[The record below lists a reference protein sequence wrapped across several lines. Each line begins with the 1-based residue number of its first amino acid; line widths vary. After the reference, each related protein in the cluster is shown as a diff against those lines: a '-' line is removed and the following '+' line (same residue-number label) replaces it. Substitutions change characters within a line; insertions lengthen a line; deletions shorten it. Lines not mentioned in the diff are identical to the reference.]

1 MEDKGGITAQGY
13 PLLSFDQTIRFL
25 SNPKASDV
33 RASGDIFEH
42 GRLLSLIYD
51 SIQRL
56 TDANRARIE
65 SYYPTDKEIYE
76 DIQLRKRAISDRAPM
91 PPHGEMMKICLM
103 MAELNPPPFYILREY
118 SVVEGRLRFITKF
131 VASTEHESGNRVSD
145 GLHHVIH
152 NTTATIKTHL
162 IGMDFNRPLQE
173 KIAVFSR
180 LEDLPGIIRLGR
192 VDQIL
197 SDIYLRKSDMEA
209 PDEKDVVRLQKV
221 NHFIREHVFRPVLVE
236 LTKSR
241 ITVKVGLDPLR
252 KSTGRPLPDVILFNN
267 LNSIRFRSKMIVDL
281 LVTRPV
287 LKAVEAVM
295 PQGFSVMAE
304 KDDREKISQLVAEK
318 VVEAAK
324 TRLDLP
330 DALVEIC
337 AERIALDAYMKDL
350 EKQDQVETDRQEMQK
365 LLQLLKQQ
373 KGVFRAKSGH
383 RLTVNERLLDF
394 LVRGL
399 FSGILIGTE
408 PPFASGA
415 KNLSSKDFQSVYLLL
430 KDREATARAI
440 DQAEELHEKTQDV
453 VLVRLI
459 EQMTA
464 FHEKSEAELKEIIAP
479 AYIEKLRRVIA
490 TTYLPQLP
498 LFQRLWLTLKGRLPD
513 SRTQKRLWEQY
524 IAQSTRTTSKRSG
537 ITGPGAGKA
546 LEEVQGGPRQNK
558 LDERMQIVLGRM
570 ADIAAMLWEKG
581 QFPVRQSL
589 MASLPSQEDRAIAE
603 RLFSFIHAGA
613 ASTRELIEI
622 PIPHREAIYASRKY
636 FENNHAALSER
647 FQRRMADFE
656 GHETKDGVKLSIKH
670 RTDEKETIRA
680 IVHIL
685 KGMHTE

>member
-1 MEDKGGITAQGY
+1 MEDKGGITTQGY

-42 GRLLSLIYD
+42 GRMLSLIYD

-56 TDANRARIE
+56 TDANRARIK

-91 PPHGEMMKICLM
+91 PPHGEMMKVCLM
-103 MAELNPPPFYILREY
+103 MAELNPPPLYILREY

-131 VASTEHESGNRVSD
+131 VASTEHESGNRVSN
-145 GLHHVIH
+145 GLYHVIH
-152 NTTATIKTHL
+152 NTMATIKTHL

-180 LEDLPGIIRLGR
+180 LEDLPGIVRLGR

-197 SDIYLRKSDMEA
+197 SDIYLRKSDLEA
-209 PDEKDVVRLQKV
+209 PDEKDLMRLQKV
-221 NHFIREHVFRPVLVE
+221 NHFIREHVFRPILVE

-281 LVTRPV
+281 LVTKPV

-295 PQGFSVMAE
+295 PQGFSLLAE
-304 KDDREKISQLVAEK
+304 KDDREKISQSVAEK

-324 TRLDLP
+324 TRLELP
-330 DALVEIC
+330 DTLVEIC

-350 EKQDQVETDRQEMQK
+350 EKQEQVETDRQELQK

-415 KNLSSKDFQSVYLLL
+415 TNLSSKDFQSVYLLL

-440 DQAEELHEKTQDV
+440 DQAEELYEKTKDV

-464 FHEKSEAELKEIIAP
+464 FHEKSEAELKKIIAP
-479 AYIEKLRRVIA
+479 AYIEKLRRIIA

-524 IAQSTRTTSKRSG
+524 IAQSTHTTSKRSG
-537 ITGPGAGKA
+537 ITGAEKA

-558 LDERMQIVLGRM
+558 PDERMQIVLGRM
-570 ADIAAMLWEKG
+570 ADIAAMLWDKG

-589 MASLPSQEDRAIAE
+589 IASLPSQEDRAVAE
-603 RLFSFIHAGA
+603 RLFGLIRAGA
-613 ASTRELIEI
+613 ASTRDIIEI
-622 PIPHREAIYASRKY
+622 QVPHRESIYASRKH
-636 FENNHAALSER
+636 FENNLSALRER

-656 GHETKDGVKLSIKH
+656 GHETNEGVQLSMKH
-670 RTDEKETIRA
+670 RTYEKEVVRA
-680 IVHIL
+680 IVQTLNGI
-685 KGMHTE
+685 GSD

>member
-56 TDANRARIE
+56 TEANRARVE

-91 PPHGEMMKICLM
+91 PPHGEMMKVCLM

-118 SVVEGRLRFITKF
+118 AVIDNRLRFITKF

-152 NTTATIKTHL
+152 NTIATIKTHL

-180 LEDLPGIIRLGR
+180 LEDLPGIVRLGR
-192 VDQIL
+192 MDQIL
-197 SDIYLRKSDMEA
+197 SDIYLRKSDIEA
-209 PDEKDVVRLQKV
+209 PEEKDVIRLQKV

-281 LVTRPV
+281 LVTKPV

-295 PQGFSVMAE
+295 PQGFSVLAE

-408 PPFASGA
+408 PPYAFGA

-479 AYIEKLRRVIA
+479 AYIEKLRRLVA

-513 SRTQKRLWEQY
+513 SRIQKRLWEQY
-524 IAQSTRTTSKRSG
+524 VAQSTRLTSKRSG
-537 ITGPGAGKA
+537 IAAAGKT
-546 LEEVQGGPRQNK
+546 LEDVQGGPRQNK

-581 QFPVRQSL
+581 QFPDRKAI
-589 MASLPSQEDRAIAE
+589 MTSLPSQEDRAVAE
-603 RLFSFIHAGA
+603 RLFGFIKAGA
-613 ASTRELIEI
+613 ASTRDIIEI
-622 PIPHREAIYASRKY
+622 QVPHREAIYASRRH
-636 FENNHAALSER
+636 FENNLSALRER

-656 GHETKDGVKLSIKH
+656 GHETKEGVKLSMKH
-670 RTDEKETIRA
+670 RTEEKEVVRA
-680 IVHIL
+680 IVQTLNGI
-685 KGMHTE
+685 GAD